1 MHHLV
6 LLTGS
11 NVGDSLANLQ
21 TAARYIAAE
30 VGSIQKQSSVYK
42 TAPWGNTKQQDFL
55 NQVLWVDTE
64 KSAREALVLVLAI
77 EQKMG
82 RVREQKWAPRT
93 IDIDI
98 LFYDDAI
105 IQESDLQVPH
115 PLLHLRKFTLQ
126 PLLELDPNF
135 IHPLFKQS
143 IAQLSNAC
151 PDESLVEKL

>member
-64 KSAREALVLVLAI
+64 KSAREALAIVLAI

-126 PLLELDPNF
+126 PLFELDPNF

>member
-64 KSAREALVLVLAI
+64 KSAREALSLVLAI

-143 IAQLSNAC
+143 ITQLSNAC

>member
-1 MHHLV
+1 MHQLV

-30 VGSIQKQSSVYK
+30 VGSIQKQSPVYK

-55 NQVLWVDTE
+55 NQVLWVDTP
-64 KSAREALVLVLAI
+64 KSAREALALVLAI

-82 RVREQKWAPRT
+82 RIREQKWAPRT

-126 PLLELDPNF
+126 PLLELYPNF

>member
-1 MHHLV
+1 MHQLV

-64 KSAREALVLVLAI
+64 KSAREALSLVLAI

-82 RVREQKWAPRT
+82 RIREQKWAPRT

-126 PLLELDPNF
+126 PLFELDPNF

>member
-21 TAARYIAAE
+21 TAARYIASE

-55 NQVLWVDTE
+55 NQVLWVDTG
-64 KSAREALVLVLAI
+64 KNAREALVLVLAI

>member
-1 MHHLV
+1 MHHLI

-11 NVGDSLANLQ
+11 NVGDSLANLH
-21 TAARYIAAE
+21 TAAGFIATE
-30 VGSIQKQSSVYK
+30 VGIIHKQSSVYK

-55 NQVLWVDTE
+55 NQVLWVETE
-64 KSAREALVLVLAI
+64 KSAREALILVLAI

-105 IQESDLQVPH
+105 IQESDLQIPH
-115 PLLHLRKFTLQ
+115 PLLHLRKFTLE
-126 PLLELDPNF
+126 PLIEIASDF

-143 IAQLSNAC
+143 VAELGSAC